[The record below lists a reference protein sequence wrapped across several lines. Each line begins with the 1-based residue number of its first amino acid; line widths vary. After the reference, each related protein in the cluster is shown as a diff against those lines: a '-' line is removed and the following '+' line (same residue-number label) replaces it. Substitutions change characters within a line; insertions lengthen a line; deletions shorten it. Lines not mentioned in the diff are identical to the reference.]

1 MKPRPPHAC
10 LILLLGL
17 SCIAGAAEVPRAER
31 PLPAAPAASAAR
43 LPPSKAAPRPLD
55 HTGKVRWGRASY
67 YARSL
72 AGKRMADGTRMDPQD
87 DNAASKTLPLGTR
100 ALVTNLETGRQAVV
114 TIQDRGPYVR
124 GRIIDVS
131 PATARQLG
139 IDRHDG
145 VARVAVAP
153 IVVPQP
159 DGSLKPGAAA
169 ALARCGPMPSC

>member
-1 MKPRPPHAC
+1 MKLTHAC
-10 LILLLGL
+10 ASLLLGL
-17 SCIAGAAEVPRAER
+17 SCVAAAADAPRAAAA
-31 PLPAAPAASAAR
+31 PPAAVAAASAPRPAASQPAR
-43 LPPSKAAPRPLD
+43 RPLD
-55 HTGKVRWGRASY
+55 HTGRVRVGRASY

-72 AGKRMADGTRMDPQD
+72 AGRRMADGTPMDPQD

-139 IDRHDG
+139 IGRRDG

-169 ALARCGPMPSC
+169 AWPRCGPVPSC